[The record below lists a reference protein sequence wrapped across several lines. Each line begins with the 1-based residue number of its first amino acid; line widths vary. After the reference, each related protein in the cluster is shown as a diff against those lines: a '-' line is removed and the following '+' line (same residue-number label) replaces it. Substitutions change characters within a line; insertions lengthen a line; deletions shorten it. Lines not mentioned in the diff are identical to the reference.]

1 MTTSQLSEGQT
12 AGALFAPVQIKK
24 EPQLEAAGFLPR
36 PFTSSTP
43 FQYSLLAPE
52 ALTVDVFAPATL
64 MVLEIKKLTEKGDLE
79 KLTLTKKA
87 AKLDGRR
94 PLHVDNVCHIAEE
107 RTIIQSGDG
116 SRKDRLKKGEEFSV
130 DERPGILDKFAEAD
144 WETSEGLLKEYG
156 HILMDG
162 YANSYFM
169 LEALDAEMR
178 GERSL
183 MMRLGR
189 QGQILSQIHQLA
201 EPMKRPP
208 RDLVPRFFERF
219 EHETSRAAFEEGVN
233 HFTTNII
240 QRAVVK
246 KEAAAK
252 KKAEAETEGLEKF
265 EAKPL
270 VEAMHDMPKEDR
282 MGPGGL
288 DPVEV
293 FASLPEVLQ
302 RCFKEGDVELLKQVA
317 QEMPEEDVGL

>member
-1 MTTSQLSEGQT
+1 MSGFDYAKWDRLEISDDETTFHPNLDKGLNIRVNRITRER
-12 AGALFAPVQIKK
+12 K
-24 EPQLEAAGFLPR
+24 EDEID
-36 PFTSSTP
+36 
-43 FQYSLLAPE
+43 E
-52 ALTVDVFAPATL
+52 
-64 MVLEIKKLTEKGDLE
+64 EIKKLTDKGDLE
-79 KLTLTKKA
+79 KA
-87 AKLDGRR
+87 AKLEGRR
-94 PLHVDNVCHIAEE
+94 PLHVDNVCRVAEE

-116 SRKDRLKKGEEFSV
+116 SKKDRLKKGEEFSV
-130 DERPGILDKFAEAD
+130 DEYTMFKQDNQRLLDKFAEAD

-156 HILMDG
+156 HILMES

-183 MMRLGR
+183 MLKLGR

-219 EHETSRAAFEEGVN
+219 EDETSRAAFEEGVS
-233 HFTTNII
+233 HFTANII

-246 KEAAAK
+246 KEEEAAK
-252 KKAEAETEGLEKF
+252 KQAEAETEGL

-282 MGPGGL
+282 LGPGGL

-293 FASLPEVLQ
+293 FEALPEALQ

-317 QEMPEEDVGL
+317 QEMPEEEFEMYFQQCIDSGLWRPG